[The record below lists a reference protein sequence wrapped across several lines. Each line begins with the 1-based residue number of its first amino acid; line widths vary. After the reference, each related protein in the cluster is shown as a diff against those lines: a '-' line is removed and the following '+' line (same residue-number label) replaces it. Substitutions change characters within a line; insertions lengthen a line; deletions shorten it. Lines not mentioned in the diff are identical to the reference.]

1 MKVKRFHAH
10 FVMNIH
16 HPNHQSLKAV
26 VAEERL
32 RRGEDAQRRTSSL
45 GSDYRALCHAD
56 VRSSKLLY
64 QTTNNLSALEIQLSE
79 DNSREQDK
87 ARIVFVKM
95 LRERLTKES
104 GVLVEK
110 AKIYSRMQQQEAQS
124 ERYLQHLEEAM
135 AVLSA
140 TKGPV
145 EAFDGGDDASDIVT
159 NTRDEIEANVGALVK
174 GLVARHITE
183 LQTRMKVNSDRLE
196 LAVSTLLEMLER
208 EHQQCVERYRDVE
221 KQEQALQHTETQRNN
236 ADDITTDVTIMNSMH
251 NNDFVRLR
259 TIMTEIRRKD
269 SALARLQH
277 VLKGVQAHII
287 DKVYRSQLGALH
299 AMLSNIDVVDEG
311 ALGGTKMEL
320 LSGGINWTEEVV
332 SSLDTLPPLPPR
344 SNVPIGGPSAVPESD
359 EIDEASKVIGIQGNN
374 ERMNDGEAVLG
385 PGCDPAT
392 PSRKTLTGMVTGSK
406 FPVAVRKSTRTIS
419 PTKL

>member
-1 MKVKRFHAH
+1 M
-10 FVMNIH
+10 
-16 HPNHQSLKAV
+16 
-26 VAEERL
+26 
-32 RRGEDAQRRTSSL
+32 
-45 GSDYRALCHAD
+45 
-56 VRSSKLLY
+56 
-64 QTTNNLSALEIQLSE
+64 
-79 DNSREQDK
+79 
-87 ARIVFVKM
+87 
-95 LRERLTKES
+95 
-104 GVLVEK
+104 
-110 AKIYSRMQQQEAQS
+110 
-124 ERYLQHLEEAM
+124 
-135 AVLSA
+135 
-140 TKGPV
+140 
-145 EAFDGGDDASDIVT
+145 
-159 NTRDEIEANVGALVK
+159 
-174 GLVARHITE
+174 
-183 LQTRMKVNSDRLE
+183 
-196 LAVSTLLEMLER
+196 
-208 EHQQCVERYRDVE
+208 E

-406 FPVAVRKSTRTIS
+406 FPGSGKKIYPNDKPDETVEIATEEAVEDGKSSEENLLLAELRQVKQELVEIKTNTKNAEVDPTSRSQGNSCTIV
-419 PTKL
+419 